1 MWFEKNLQ
9 HCLEIEDFLLANI
22 GNLVAY
28 VNKGNKSFLSY
39 LVIIIATF
47 SQPKNAI
54 TDHMLLNL
62 KSNIKANILWPFFL
76 SNACKKELKGIKT
89 SKIYYFM

>member
-62 KSNIKANILWPFFL
+62 KSNIKANILWPFLL
-76 SNACKKELKGIKT
+76 SNVCKKK
-89 SKIYYFM
+89 